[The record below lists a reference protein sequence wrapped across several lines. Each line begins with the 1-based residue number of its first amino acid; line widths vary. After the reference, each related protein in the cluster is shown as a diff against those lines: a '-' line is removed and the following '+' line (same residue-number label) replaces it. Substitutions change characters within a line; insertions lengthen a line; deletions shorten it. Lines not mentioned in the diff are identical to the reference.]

1 MQLFSFSPVLGR
13 RAAPIVAAVM
23 LAGCSITPGMRND
36 IDDGRVSVPGLEIV
50 KVTPEVVVAEALAS
64 RTARPA
70 AASLAGMQGAA
81 DAYVYRIGVGDVLR
95 VVVWERPELNNPSGQ
110 AQGDASASGRVVD
123 SDGTIFFPY
132 VGKTQAAGLTAA
144 ELRANLTRSL
154 TRLIREPQ
162 VDVRVIEFRSQRIYI
177 TGEVA
182 KPGMVFLN
190 ETASGVLDVIAAS
203 GGFTE
208 LSNRRHVLLTRD
220 GVVTELNLE
229 KIGRGDVQANVRLQ
243 ANDQVHVDDV
253 SDDKIFLLGDF
264 VTQKTIVRQRTDI
277 SLAEALTA
285 GGGLDKLGANAGAIF
300 VFRRRDA
307 GAPAEPVPAIAS
319 GQPAASRSADASGS
333 LLPKV
338 YALDLSR
345 AEGLLLAERFPLQP
359 RDVVYVASTD
369 FSKYNRII
377 NQLLPT
383 ISATFQLDRLIND

>member
-1 MQLFSFSPVLGR
+1 MQLFSVNPVFGR
-13 RAAPIVAAVM
+13 CAAPILAVAM
-23 LAGCSITPGMRND
+23 LAGCSITPGMTND
-36 IDDGRVSVPGLEIV
+36 LDDGRVSVPGLEIV
-50 KVTPEVVVAEALAS
+50 KVTPDVVVKEAMAS
-64 RTARPA
+64 RSLRPSA
-70 AASLAGMQGAA
+70 ANLAVVQSAT
-81 DAYVYRIGVGDVLR
+81 DPYVYRIGVGDVLR

-123 SDGTIFFPY
+123 TDGSIFFPY
-132 VGKTQAAGLTAA
+132 VGKTQAAGLTTA
-144 ELRANLTRSL
+144 ELRDNLTRAL

-162 VDVRVIEFRSQRIYI
+162 VDVRVSEFRSQRIYI

-190 ETASGVLDVIAAS
+190 ETAAGVLDVIAAS

-220 GVVTELNLE
+220 GAVTELNLE
-229 KIGRGDVQANVRLQ
+229 KIGRGDARANVRLQ
-243 ANDQVHVDDV
+243 ANDQLHVDDV

-300 VFRRRDA
+300 VFRRRETVSV
-307 GAPAEPVPAIAS
+307 EPPPAIAG
-319 GQPAASRSADASGS
+319 GQSEASRSADAPGS
-333 LLPKV
+333 MLPKV